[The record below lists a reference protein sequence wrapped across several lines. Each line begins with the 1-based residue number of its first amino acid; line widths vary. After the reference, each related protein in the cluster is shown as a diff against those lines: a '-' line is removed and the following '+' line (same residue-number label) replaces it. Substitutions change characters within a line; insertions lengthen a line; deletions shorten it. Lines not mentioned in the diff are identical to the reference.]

1 MDERVDG
8 RVVDLVLLDAVRGV
22 AQQGLH
28 YTRDR
33 YDRQRYQRLLELVS
47 GAYGRLTGL
56 DPVEVTDRFTSELGY
71 PTAKVG
77 VDAAIFDDQPGNQPS
92 VLLIRRTD
100 TGRWALPGGWVDPG
114 ETAGQALAR
123 EVLEETG
130 LVVEVAELIAVNS
143 QLPQPDSSPHTSIHL
158 LYHCTVTRGAPR
170 TTEEATQLAYRDP
183 RAIHRWHGDHR
194 RWALQAIQWRAA
206 GRVSLDDAT
215 TEADNR

>member
-1 MDERVDG
+1 MVAEPPVPARPELRGRGPRRARRAAGQPDDAQRAPHRPRPLGTRPHCPKPPSGPDGERMDERVDG

-143 QLPQPDSSPHTSIHL
+143 QLPQPD
-158 LYHCTVTRGAPR
+158 
-170 TTEEATQLAYRDP
+170 
-183 RAIHRWHGDHR
+183 
-194 RWALQAIQWRAA
+194 
-206 GRVSLDDAT
+206 
-215 TEADNR
+215 